1 MDTVLELQ
9 REVGTR
15 ETDVQYMGSQPSGS
29 LSPLVRIKQGKE
41 YNSRENPHLGGWK
54 EKQAQEMEM

>member
-1 MDTVLELQ
+1 MDTGLELQ

-15 ETDVQYMGSQPSGS
+15 EIDVWYMGSQPSGP

-41 YNSRENPHLGGWK
+41 YNSREKPHLGGWK